1 MKKYIINYIIFL
13 LISNIA
19 FCQQINGEISYKVNV
34 TEAFTM
40 IDKEKLKTIPPAYLD
55 DIKKS
60 MSDLEQR
67 IKLNIKSIETNLS
80 FNQQEAIYTPISG
93 MDNEGDRG
101 LKETMIITGSYGVY
115 YFNKGLNKR
124 IRQIDVYGQLF
135 LIESDLNSRQWVLT
149 QETKTI
155 NNYLCYKATSTLV
168 TKNSAGTFYKPLIA
182 WYAPKLPMPYGPN
195 GYGGLPGLILQ
206 LTEGDFIFY
215 VSKLILNP
223 KNPNKIEQPTK
234 GKKVTEDEFEAIG
247 LQSSPKFRN

>member
-1 MKKYIINYIIFL
+1 MKKNISIYIIFL

-19 FCQQINGEISYKVNV
+19 FSQQINGEISYKVNI

-80 FNQQEAIYTPISG
+80 FNQQEAIYIPISG
-93 MDNEGDRG
+93 MDNDGDRG
-101 LKETMIITGSYGVY
+101 LKETMIITGSYGKY
-115 YFNKGLNKR
+115 YFNKVLNKR

-155 NNYLCYKATSTLV
+155 NDYLCYKATSTLV
-168 TKNSAGTFYKPLIA
+168 TNNSAGTFYKPLIA
-182 WYAPKLPMPYGPN
+182 WYAQKLPIPY

-234 GKKVTEDEFEAIG
+234 GKKVTEDKFEAIG